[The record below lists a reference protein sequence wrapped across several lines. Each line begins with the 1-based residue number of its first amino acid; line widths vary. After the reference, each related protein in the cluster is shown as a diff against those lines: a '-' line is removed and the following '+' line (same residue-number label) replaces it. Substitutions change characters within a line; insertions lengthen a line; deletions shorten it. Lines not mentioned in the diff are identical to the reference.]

1 VGDEVPKTGVQIVS
15 GGVLMMCSGSPAL
28 GRAGASA
35 VVAGTSA
42 EKLLK
47 GVDAGT
53 VAITP
58 LHPETIGT
66 DKSQAQ
72 WAYIGRY
79 LCRVEQRAPADLLN
93 AAGTGTR
100 QPKQPGREEGLVAPV
115 IPFDENT
122 VVASVDGVGDREHG

>member
-1 VGDEVPKTGVQIVS
+1 MRYRKPVQIDS

-58 LHPETIGT
+58 VHPETIGPNQ
-66 DKSQAQ
+66 SQAQ

-100 QPKQPGREEGLVAPV
+100 QPKQPGREEGLVALI
-115 IPFDENT
+115 IPFNENA
-122 VVASVDGVGDREHG
+122 VVAAVDGVGDGEHR

>member
-1 VGDEVPKTGVQIVS
+1 MRCKKTGVQIVF
-15 GGVLMMCSGSPAL
+15 GGGLRMCSGSPDFGLA
-28 GRAGASA
+28 ASA

-58 LHPETIGT
+58 VHPETVGPNQ
-66 DKSQAQ
+66 SQAQ

-79 LCRVEQRAPADLLN
+79 LCRVEQRAPADLLD
-93 AAGTGTR
+93 AAGAGTR
-100 QPKQPGREEGLVAPV
+100 QPKQSCREEGLVA
-115 IPFDENT
+115 
-122 VVASVDGVGDREHG
+122 S